1 MAESNVIG
9 FTIKVNGQD
18 QVVKSVGDMKKLL
31 KEANFELLAA
41 QKNFGDYSSE
51 AVEAAKKVAELKDSI
66 QEAAE
71 TADLFDPGKKFQTFA
86 GAISAV
92 GGGISAVQG
101 ALGLVGA
108 ESENVEKALLR
119 VQSALALSQGLNTI
133 ADSAKDFQRLGA
145 IIQQTT
151 IFQKA
156 NNAATAAAVA
166 VQRLFGVATVGTGTA
181 FKVLKVAIA
190 STGIGLL
197 VVGLGLLVANFDK
210 VKKAVMNLVPGLA
223 SIGKLIGNIVNA
235 VTDFVGVTSEAE
247 RSLDSFK
254 KKTQDGN
261 QAIEDRIKV
270 LQAQSGKEEEIYKLS
285 KQIANNELE
294 VLKRTQKVK
303 GQLSEEESKRRREL
317 LVEQQVLDAQ
327 ETKRKNDLAKQEADK
342 AKERAKKDAEE
353 RKKQA
358 EERAKNEEDAQNRL
372 KQIADENYLNSIK
385 DETERQKAKVKLDY
399 DNAVLEIQ
407 ALEISESTKSALLAE
422 EKRKRNLQL
431 FAIDEEFRQKQKE
444 IDKAAEDARIKAAEK
459 AAEDHLKNLETLKTR
474 NQERIDLT
482 AQLTIDGQTRELAQ
496 LENEYAKKR
505 ALIAGNEAAEA
516 ALTEEWERKKAEI
529 KMKYE
534 DFKLNVV
541 KNALNNIAT
550 IVGKETIAGKAI
562 AVASATIDTY
572 QAANKAL
579 KADYGPFGPAAQVAR
594 FISVAATIG
603 AGIKNI
609 REIVKTKVPTVSG
622 AGGGGITV
630 PTPANLPTPAAAPIA
645 PLQQATVTQLDQG
658 TINRLGSATN
668 RAYVVE
674 TDISNS
680 QERIR
685 RINRAARLV

>member
-1 MAESNVIG
+1 MAENNVIG

-31 KEANFELLAA
+31 KDANFELLAA
-41 QKNFGDYSSE
+41 QKNFGDYSKE
-51 AVEAAKKVAELKDSI
+51 AVSAAKKVADLKDSI

-71 TADLFDPGKKFQTFA
+71 TSQLFDPGKKFQVFA
-86 GAISAV
+86 GALSAV

-108 ESENVEKALLR
+108 ESQNVEKALLK
-119 VQSALALSQGLNTI
+119 VQSALALSQGLNTV
-133 ADSAKDFQRLGA
+133 ADAAKDFQRLNA
-145 IIQQTT
+145 VIQQST

-197 VVGLGLLVANFDK
+197 VVGLGLLVTNFDK
-210 VKKAVMNLVPGLA
+210 VKKVVLNLVPGLA
-223 SIGKLIGNIVNA
+223 SIGKLIGNLVNSI
-235 VTDFVGVTSEAE
+235 TDFVGATSEAE
-247 RSLDSFK
+247 RSLDRLKESTK
-254 KKTQDGN
+254 KGN
-261 QAIEDRIKV
+261 EAIEDRIKV
-270 LQAQSGKEEEIYKLS
+270 LEAQGGKEEEIYKLN
-285 KQIANNELE
+285 KQLAVNELE
-294 VLKRTQKVK
+294 TLKQTQKVK
-303 GQLSEEESKRRREL
+303 GELTEEEQQRRREL
-317 LVEQQVLDAQ
+317 AVQQQVLDAQ
-327 ETKRKNDLAKQEADK
+327 ETKRRNDLAKQEADK
-342 AKERAKKDAEE
+342 AKERANKAAEQKKKENEE
-353 RKKQA
+353 RVAA
-358 EERAKNEEDAQNRL
+358 EADAQKRL
-372 KQIADENYLNSIK
+372 KAISDENYLNSIK
-385 DETERQKAKVKLDY
+385 DESARAKAKIELDY
-399 DNAVLEIQ
+399 QNSVAEIQ
-407 ALEISESTKSALLAE
+407 ALNVSETTKSALLSE
-422 EKRKRNLQL
+422 ERRKRNNAL

-444 IDKAAEDARIKAAEK
+444 IDDKAKEDRIKAAEK
-459 AAEDHLKNLETLKTR
+459 ANEDFQKSQELLKAR

-482 AQLTIDGQTRELAQ
+482 AELTIDDQTRELAA
-496 LENEYAKKR
+496 LENQYAKKR
-505 ALIAGNEAAEA
+505 ALIAGNEAAET

-534 DFKLNVV
+534 DIKLNVV

-562 AVASATIDTY
+562 AVATATIDTF

-594 FISVAATIG
+594 FISVASTIG
-603 AGIKNI
+603 VGIKNI
-609 REIVKTKVPTVSG
+609 KEIVKVKVPSVAG
-622 AGGGGITV
+622 AGGGPSASV
-630 PTPANLPTPAAAPIA
+630 PAPANLPTATAPIA

-658 TINRLGSATN
+658 TINQLGSATN